1 MNKGSTSDNSRDRH
15 GMTTADWDR
24 LSSMTDEEITAAAA
38 SDPDSQPLSDEKLNT
53 AQPPSLARQVR
64 NAVGL
69 GRETFAAT
77 YGIPLVTLVAWERH
91 DALPSEAERSYLLL
105 IGREPEIAKRKIAS

>member
-1 MNKGSTSDNSRDRH
+1 MSNGSTSDNSRDRH

-38 SDPDSQPLSDEKLNT
+38 SDPDARPLSDEKLHT
-53 AQPPSLARQVR
+53 AQTPSLVRQIR
-64 NAVGL
+64 NALGL

-77 YGIPLVTLVAWERH
+77 YGIPLATLIAWERH
-91 DALPSEAERSYLLL
+91 EALPSEAERSYLLL